1 VDSSTSG
8 IICSQGK
15 GAKMERISQKKKS
28 ALAVVLATIMG
39 LLAATTVITTA
50 SGCLVCRD
58 CGPKQPFN
66 TKTK

>member
-1 VDSSTSG
+1 
-8 IICSQGK
+8 
-15 GAKMERISQKKKS
+15 MERISKKKNV
-28 ALAVVLATIMG
+28 LAVVLAAIIG
-39 LLAATTVITTA
+39 LLAATTVIATA

>member
-1 VDSSTSG
+1 
-8 IICSQGK
+8 
-15 GAKMERISQKKKS
+15 MERISQKKKS